1 MKNWK
6 KIELIFELLIFGI
19 ILGVMEDIIVVKI
32 LTDEPITWH
41 AIYIIILI
49 AIPFAIIGEVII
61 DKVDFIK
68 IFQRAFRKKIE

>member
-19 ILGVMEDIIVVKI
+19 IFGVVEDIIVIKI
-32 LTDEPITWH
+32 VTNEPITWH

-61 DKVDFIK
+61 DKIDFVK
-68 IFQRAFRKKIE
+68 IFQKAFRKKIK